1 MAAGHEMYITQK
13 QRNVSL
19 KARVLRKL
27 EMFSSSPTMSSRCKW
42 AQTVHSEESVD
53 NDEPVEE
60 NWSKEKG
67 NKRKRKRK
75 GQSMNVTAGPSVIPI
90 QNVEPAVP
98 KAYTSDPMEQEIID
112 NIQNLLE
119 IWPGGKVRSQTKN
132 KKCSG

>member
-1 MAAGHEMYITQK
+1 MAAGHEMYITRK

-19 KARVLRKL
+19 KARALRKL
-27 EMFSSSPTMSSRCKW
+27 EMFSSPPTMSSRCEW
-42 AQTVHSEESVD
+42 AQTVHSEESID
-53 NDEPVEE
+53 DDEPVEE
-60 NWSKEKG
+60 NWLKGKG

-75 GQSMNVTAGPSVIPI
+75 RKGQSTNATTGPSVIPI

-132 KKCSG
+132 